1 MGNRFQTL
9 FVSVLTQCILGF
21 DGLGGLRNSMERPL
35 HVVTGAF
42 GYSGRWIAEHGGSF
56 GKRYQNDLKE
66 RRYKKP

>member
-1 MGNRFQTL
+1 
-9 FVSVLTQCILGF
+9 
-21 DGLGGLRNSMERPL
+21 MERPL
-35 HVVTGAF
+35 HVVSGAF